1 MYDGD
6 ESEGP
11 KGTFEIYKAEADS
24 LFKQGEYKKSIDS
37 YTIVSYTLSLFHY
50 VLDICSVLITCLTC
64 YENVF
69 KRKTYTLSKLNDV

>member
-37 YTIVSYTLSLFHY
+37 YTIVSSDLKIFFLKKFSLF
-50 VLDICSVLITCLTC
+50 
-64 YENVF
+64 
-69 KRKTYTLSKLNDV
+69 

>member
-37 YTIVSYTLSLFHY
+37 YTIVSYFLHLCSRHLFGLNNLSD
-50 VLDICSVLITCLTC
+50 VL
-64 YENVF
+64 
-69 KRKTYTLSKLNDV
+69 

>member
-37 YTIVSYTLSLFHY
+37 YTIVSYTLHLFHY
-50 VLDICSVLITCLTC
+50 VLDIRSVLITCLTC

-69 KRKTYTLSKLNDV
+69 KRKTHKLSKFNDV

>member
-37 YTIVSYTLSLFHY
+37 YTIVSSGFE
-50 VLDICSVLITCLTC
+50 DIFSQKV
-64 YENVF
+64 
-69 KRKTYTLSKLNDV
+69 

>member
-37 YTIVSYTLSLFHY
+37 YTIVSYVLPVCNY

-69 KRKTYTLSKLNDV
+69 KERPMNCRS

>member
-24 LFKQGEYKKSIDS
+24 LFKQGEYKKAIDS
-37 YTIVSYTLSLFHY
+37 YTIVSSGLKIFFLMKLSLFEKYRGFPY
-50 VLDICSVLITCLTC
+50 VYD
-64 YENVF
+64 
-69 KRKTYTLSKLNDV
+69 

>member
-37 YTIVSYTLSLFHY
+37 YTIVSYTLDLSLFHY
-50 VLDICSVLITCLTC
+50 RCSRHLFRL
-64 YENVF
+64 NN
-69 KRKTYTLSKLNDV
+69 LSDLL

>member
-37 YTIVSYTLSLFHY
+37 YTIVSYMLH

-69 KRKTYTLSKLNDV
+69 KRKTYKLSKFNGV

>member
-37 YTIVSYTLSLFHY
+37 YTIVSYFLHY

>member
-37 YTIVSYTLSLFHY
+37 YTIVSSGWKIFFLKKFSLF
-50 VLDICSVLITCLTC
+50 
-64 YENVF
+64 
-69 KRKTYTLSKLNDV
+69 

>member
-50 VLDICSVLITCLTC
+50 VLDICSVLI
-64 YENVF
+64 
-69 KRKTYTLSKLNDV
+69 

>member
-37 YTIVSYTLSLFHY
+37 YTIVCSGLKIFFLKKFSLF
-50 VLDICSVLITCLTC
+50 
-64 YENVF
+64 
-69 KRKTYTLSKLNDV
+69 